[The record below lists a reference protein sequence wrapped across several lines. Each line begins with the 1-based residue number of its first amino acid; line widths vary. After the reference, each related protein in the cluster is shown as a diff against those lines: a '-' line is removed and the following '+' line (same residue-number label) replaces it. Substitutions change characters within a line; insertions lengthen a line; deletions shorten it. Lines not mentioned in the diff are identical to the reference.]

1 MNIRIML
8 QNCDAAKLCTRECY
22 YLFKTV
28 FIRKFLVIYSGH
40 LPIGYLIGTL
50 WDRRSQPNTGAR
62 LPCRV

>member
-28 FIRKFLVIYSGH
+28 YQEIF
-40 LPIGYLIGTL
+40 GYL
-50 WDRRSQPNTGAR
+50 
-62 LPCRV
+62 